1 MGIMSNS
8 NQGMLTGLVGSV
20 VFVKGKN
27 GEAIVRSKPVY
38 KKKELTPKRQESCTR
53 FRMVGA
59 FIKPIYPFLKT
70 SFTDWLEK
78 RSVRD
83 AVRSYTLTHAVKQE
97 QGKPV
102 IDYPKFLIST
112 GKRRAYHAIQQQRE
126 NTEVLLEWQPDSTQ
140 AFAHVNDLLS
150 VVGYVPQTG
159 AYVFFKAC
167 ATRAS
172 AQAQLEL
179 AEALAAAPVHF
190 WATFSTPTGDSYAYS
205 TYLGLL

>member
-1 MGIMSNS
+1 MGMMSNN

-38 KKKELTPKRQESCTR
+38 KKKKLTPKRQKSCNR
-53 FRMVGA
+53 FTMVGR
-59 FIKPIYPFLKT
+59 FIKPIYPFLKA
-70 SFTDWLEK
+70 SFTDWLEMK
-78 RSVRD
+78 TARD

-112 GKRRAYHAIQQQRE
+112 GKRRAYHSIQQQRVE
-126 NTEVLLEWQPDSTQ
+126 TELFLEWQPDSTQ
-140 AFAHVNDLLS
+140 AFAHADDLLS
-150 VVGYVPQTG
+150 VVGYAPQTSE
-159 AYVFFKAC
+159 YVFFEAC
-167 ATRAS
+167 ATRA
-172 AQAQLEL
+172 ATQVQLEL
-179 AEALAAAPVHF
+179 PEALAAASVHF
-190 WATFSTPTGDSYAYS
+190 WATFSNSAGDSFAYS